1 MKTFFIKNYVL
12 FENFQKLCQGKK
24 IKFIFRIFEAMNNHF
39 FDLIE
44 HTNRSVFLTGK
55 AGTGKTTFLN
65 DFVKRTKKK
74 YIVVAPTGIAAIN
87 AGGVTIH
94 SMFGL
99 PLRTFL
105 PTTDR
110 IDGSL
115 ANNIADLMPHFKYRK
130 DKLKLLR
137 EIEVLIIDEVSML
150 RADVLDMMDFSLRFI
165 RRNNQRFGGVQML
178 FIGDLYQLPPVV
190 RDEHILKICY
200 DSPFFFDSLAVK
212 DIPLLTIELTKVY
225 RQSDEDF
232 LEILNAIRDGDTANI
247 DFDLL
252 NKRYDPDFDMGNES
266 YVYLCSHN
274 KMADEINQEKLAE
287 IKVTPN
293 TYEAKLFGDFKENQY
308 PNEQFLELKIGA
320 QVMFIRNDISGE
332 KKYFNGKLGE
342 ISALDE
348 NEIKVVLDG
357 SEREITVKREV
368 WEQKKY
374 FLDTE
379 KNIQEEVLGSFEQ
392 FPIKLA
398 WAVTIHKSQGLTFDK
413 VIIDAGK
420 SFTAGQVYVAL
431 SRCRTLEGIVL
442 KSRITP
448 DVIFKDNRI
457 LQFQGNTLANDNV
470 EAILNKEKYDYSI
483 RKVLRTVNCLWFLKE
498 VEDWNQLSITTKS
511 IDHVKTKQLYVQLK
525 HEIVNL
531 GKIFEKLERVI
542 SQKVNNFIEQKE
554 EWSEIENK
562 TKGAVNFF
570 FVEIRDKVFNP
581 LKEFYAEIKGAKGLK
596 QYNEEFRNWLEDI
609 EEYLNSLKEAYLL
622 ETKLLDEK
630 NDKEISMKIA
640 KVPSQVLTF
649 QLFEQ
654 GKTIGEIALER
665 GLVKETVIGHLAKFA
680 EQGLLDIARVIT
692 SDKIKAFETEFY
704 KNPHE
709 TLSDWKNALPSSF
722 EFNEIRILINH
733 YNFLKDKN
741 KA

>member
-1 MKTFFIKNYVL
+1 
-12 FENFQKLCQGKK
+12 
-24 IKFIFRIFEAMNNHF
+24 MNNHF

-44 HTNRSVFLTGK
+44 YTSRSVFLTGK

-65 DFVKRTKKK
+65 EFVNKTKKK
-74 YIVVAPTGIAAIN
+74 HIVVAPTGIAAIN

-110 IDGSL
+110 IDSSL
-115 ANNIADLMPHFKYRK
+115 ANNILDLQQHFKYRK

-137 EIEVLIIDEVSML
+137 EVEVLIIDEVSML
-150 RADVLDMMDFSLRFI
+150 RSDVLDMMDFSLRFI

-190 RDEHILKICY
+190 RDEHVLKMFY
-200 DSPFFFDSLAVK
+200 NSPFFFDSLAIK

-225 RQSDEDF
+225 RQTDQEF
-232 LEILNAIRDGDTANI
+232 LEILNAIRDGDVANI
-247 DFDLL
+247 DFNHL
-252 NKRYDPDFDMGNES
+252 NERYDPGFEAGEEP

-274 KMADEINQEKLAE
+274 KMADDINQEKLKD
-287 IKVTPN
+287 IKVSPKS
-293 TYEAKLFGDFKENQY
+293 YEAKLFGEFKENQY
-308 PNEQFLELKIGA
+308 PNEQFLELKVGA

-342 ISALDE
+342 ISSLDE
-348 NEIKVVLDG
+348 NEIKVILDG

-374 FLDTE
+374 SLDTD
-379 KNIQEEVLGSFEQ
+379 KNIKEEVLGSFEQ

-442 KSRITP
+442 KSKITP
-448 DVIFKDNRI
+448 EVIFKDNRI
-457 LQFQGNTLANDNV
+457 LKFQGETQANDNV
-470 EAILNKEKYDYSI
+470 ESILNQEKYDYSI
-483 RKVLRTVNCLWFLKE
+483 RKLLRTLDCQWFLKE
-498 VEDWNQLSITTKS
+498 VEQWNNLSIVTKS
-511 IDHVKTKQLYVQLK
+511 IDRSKSNQLYLQLK
-525 HEIVNL
+525 RDVLNL
-531 GKIFEKLERVI
+531 GKIFEKLERI
-542 SQKVNNFIEQKE
+542 IFQKVNLFIEKKE
-554 EWSEIENK
+554 DWSEIESK
-562 TKGAVNFF
+562 SKGAVNFF
-570 FVEIRDKVFNP
+570 FTEIRDKIFNP
-581 LKEFYAEIKGAKGLK
+581 LKDFYAEIKGAKGLK
-596 QYNEEFRNWLEDI
+596 QYNEELKNWLEDI
-609 EEYLNSLKEAYLL
+609 EEYLNSLKEIHLL
-622 ETKLLDEK
+622 EAKLLDEK
-630 NDKEISMKIA
+630 NDKEVSMKIA

-649 QLFEQ
+649 QLFEE
-654 GKTIGEIALER
+654 GKTISEIAMER

-692 SDKIKAFETEFY
+692 SDKIKTFKEMFHRDP
-704 KNPHE
+704 KE
-709 TLSDWKNALPSSF
+709 TLNEWKTALPNDF

-733 YNFLKDKN
+733 FTYQKEKDRS
-741 KA
+741 

>member
-1 MKTFFIKNYVL
+1 
-12 FENFQKLCQGKK
+12 
-24 IKFIFRIFEAMNNHF
+24 MNNHF

-44 HTNRSVFLTGK
+44 YTSRSVFLTGK

-65 DFVKRTKKK
+65 EFVKKTKKK
-74 YIVVAPTGIAAIN
+74 HIVVAPTGIAAIN

-110 IDGSL
+110 IDSSL
-115 ANNIADLMPHFKYRK
+115 ANNIIDLQQHFKYRK

-137 EIEVLIIDEVSML
+137 EVEVLIIDEVSML

-190 RDEHILKICY
+190 RDEHVLKMFY
-200 DSPFFFDSLAVK
+200 NSPFFFDSLAIK

-225 RQSDEDF
+225 RQTDQEF
-232 LEILNAIRDGDTANI
+232 LEILNAIRDGDVANI
-247 DFDLL
+247 DFNHL
-252 NKRYDPDFDMGNES
+252 NERYDPDFEAGEEP

-274 KMADEINQEKLAE
+274 KMADDINQEKLKD
-287 IKVTPN
+287 IKVSPKS
-293 TYEAKLFGDFKENQY
+293 YEAKLFGEFKENQY
-308 PNEQFLELKIGA
+308 PNEQFLELKVGA

-342 ISALDE
+342 ISSLDE
-348 NEIKVVLDG
+348 NEIKVILDG

-374 FLDTE
+374 SLDTD
-379 KNIQEEVLGSFEQ
+379 KNIKEEVLGSFEQ

-442 KSRITP
+442 KSKITP
-448 DVIFKDNRI
+448 EVIFKDNRI
-457 LQFQGNTLANDNV
+457 LKFQGETQANDNV
-470 EAILNKEKYDYSI
+470 ESILNQEKYDYSI
-483 RKVLRTVNCLWFLKE
+483 RKLLRTLDCQWFLKE
-498 VEDWNQLSITTKS
+498 VEQWNNLSIVTKS
-511 IDHVKTKQLYVQLK
+511 IDRSKSNQLYLQLK
-525 HEIVNL
+525 RDVLNL
-531 GKIFEKLERVI
+531 GKIFEKLERI
-542 SQKVNNFIEQKE
+542 IFQKVNLFIEKKE
-554 EWSEIENK
+554 DWSEIESK
-562 TKGAVNFF
+562 SKGAVNFF
-570 FVEIRDKVFNP
+570 FTEIRDKVFNP
-581 LKEFYAEIKGAKGLK
+581 LKDFYAEIKGAKGLK
-596 QYNEEFRNWLEDI
+596 QYNEELKNWLEDI
-609 EEYLNSLKEAYLL
+609 EEYLNSLKEIYLL

-630 NDKEISMKIA
+630 NDKEVSMKIA

-649 QLFEQ
+649 QLFEE
-654 GKTIGEIALER
+654 GKTISEIAMER

-692 SDKIKAFETEFY
+692 SDKIKTFKEMFHRDP
-704 KNPHE
+704 KE
-709 TLSDWKNALPSSF
+709 TLNEWKTALPNDF

-733 YNFLKDKN
+733 FTYQKEKN
-741 KA
+741 NS

>member
-1 MKTFFIKNYVL
+1 
-12 FENFQKLCQGKK
+12 
-24 IKFIFRIFEAMNNHF
+24 MNNHF

-44 HTNRSVFLTGK
+44 YTSRSVFLTGK

-65 DFVKRTKKK
+65 EFVKKTKKK
-74 YIVVAPTGIAAIN
+74 HIVVAPTGIAAIN

-110 IDGSL
+110 IDSNL
-115 ANNIADLMPHFKYRK
+115 ANNILDLQQHFKYRK

-137 EIEVLIIDEVSML
+137 EVEVLIIDEVSML

-190 RDEHILKICY
+190 RDEHVLKMFY
-200 DSPFFFDSLAVK
+200 NSPFFFDSLAIK

-225 RQSDEDF
+225 RQTDQGF
-232 LEILNAIRDGDTANI
+232 LEILNAIRDGDVANI
-247 DFDLL
+247 DFNHL
-252 NKRYDPDFDMGNES
+252 NERYDPGFEAGEEP

-274 KMADEINQEKLAE
+274 KMADDINQEKLKD
-287 IKVTPN
+287 IKVSPKS
-293 TYEAKLFGDFKENQY
+293 YEAKLFGEFKENQF

-320 QVMFIRNDISGE
+320 QVMFIRNDITGE

-342 ISALDE
+342 ISSLDE
-348 NEIKVVLDG
+348 NEVKVILEG

-374 FLDTE
+374 SLDTD
-379 KNIQEEVLGSFEQ
+379 KNIKEEVLGSFEQ

-442 KSRITP
+442 KSKITP
-448 DVIFKDNRI
+448 EVIFKDNRI
-457 LQFQGNTLANDNV
+457 LKFQGETQANDNV
-470 EAILNKEKYDYSI
+470 KSILNQEKYDYSI
-483 RKVLRTVNCLWFLKE
+483 RKVLRTVDCQWFLKE
-498 VEDWNQLSITTKS
+498 VEQWNNLSIVTKS
-511 IDHVKTKQLYVQLK
+511 IDRTKSNQLYLQLK
-525 HEIVNL
+525 RDVLNL
-531 GKIFEKLERVI
+531 GKIFEKLERI
-542 SQKVNNFIEQKE
+542 IFQKVNLFIEKKE
-554 EWSEIENK
+554 DWSEIESK
-562 TKGAVNFF
+562 SKGAVNFF
-570 FVEIRDKVFNP
+570 FTEIRDKVFNP

-596 QYNEEFRNWLEDI
+596 QYNEELKNWLEDI
-609 EEYLNSLKEAYLL
+609 EEYLNSLKEIHLL

-654 GKTIGEIALER
+654 GKTISEIAMER

-692 SDKIKAFETEFY
+692 SDKIKAFKEMFHRDPKENLT
-704 KNPHE
+704 
-709 TLSDWKNALPSSF
+709 DWKAALPNDF

-733 YNFLKDKN
+733 FTYQKEKN
-741 KA
+741 N

>member
-1 MKTFFIKNYVL
+1 MR
-12 FENFQKLCQGKK
+12 NFG
-24 IKFIFRIFEAMNNHF
+24 AMNNHF

-65 DFVKRTKKK
+65 DFVKKTRKK

-137 EIEVLIIDEVSML
+137 EVEVLIIDEVSML

-165 RRNNQRFGGVQML
+165 RRNSQRFGGVQML

-200 DSPFFFDSLAVK
+200 QSPFFFDSHAVK

-225 RQSDEDF
+225 RQSDEKF
-232 LEILNAIRDGDTANI
+232 LDILNAIRDGDVANI
-247 DFDLL
+247 NFDVL
-252 NKRYDPDFDMGNES
+252 NERYDPDFKAGTDS

-274 KMADEINQEKLAE
+274 KMADEINQQKLEE
-287 IKVTPN
+287 IDLTVK
-293 TYEAKLFGDFKENQY
+293 TYEAKLFGDFKENQF
-308 PNEQFLELKIGA
+308 PNEQFLELKVGA

-342 ISALDE
+342 IMSLDD

-357 SEREITVKREV
+357 SEREIVVKREV

-379 KNIQEEVLGSFEQ
+379 KNIKEEVLGSFEQ

-398 WAVTIHKSQGLTFDK
+398 WAVTIHKSQGLTFDN

-442 KSRITP
+442 KSKITP
-448 DVIFKDNRI
+448 EVIFKDNRI
-457 LQFQGNTLANDNV
+457 LQFQGNTFANDNV
-470 EAILNKEKYDYSI
+470 EAILNREKYDYSI
-483 RKVLRTVNCLWFLKE
+483 KKVLRTVNCLWFLNE
-498 VEDWNQLSITTKS
+498 VEEWNKLSITTKS
-511 IDHVKTKQLYVQLK
+511 IDHVKTNQLYLQLK

-542 SQKVNNFIEQKE
+542 SQKVNNFIENKE
-554 EWSEIENK
+554 EWSEIEGK

-570 FVEIRDKVFNP
+570 FTEIRYKVFNP
-581 LKEFYAEIKGAKGLK
+581 LKEFYAEIKGTKGLK
-596 QYNEEFRNWLEDI
+596 QYNEEFRDWLEDT
-609 EEYLNSLKEAYLL
+609 EEYLNSLKEVHLL

-630 NDKEISMKIA
+630 NDKEINLKIA

-654 GKTIGEIALER
+654 GKTIGEIAMER

-680 EQGLLDIARVIT
+680 EQGLLDISRVIT
-692 SDKIKAFETEFY
+692 SDKIKAFENEFY

-709 TLSDWKNALPSSF
+709 TLTEWKNALPNDF

-733 YNFLKDKN
+733 YTFKKEKN
-741 KA
+741 DSM

>member
-1 MKTFFIKNYVL
+1 
-12 FENFQKLCQGKK
+12 
-24 IKFIFRIFEAMNNHF
+24 MNNHF

-44 HTNRSVFLTGK
+44 YTSRSVFLTGK

-65 DFVKRTKKK
+65 EFVKKTKKK
-74 YIVVAPTGIAAIN
+74 HIVVAPTGIAAIN

-110 IDGSL
+110 IDSSL
-115 ANNIADLMPHFKYRK
+115 ANNIIDLQQHFKYRK

-137 EIEVLIIDEVSML
+137 EVEVLIIDEVSML

-190 RDEHILKICY
+190 RDEHVLKMFY
-200 DSPFFFDSLAVK
+200 NSPFFFDSLAIK

-225 RQSDEDF
+225 RQTDQDF
-232 LEILNAIRDGDTANI
+232 LEILNAIRDGDVANI
-247 DFDLL
+247 DFNHL
-252 NKRYDPDFDMGNES
+252 NERYDPGFEAGEEP

-274 KMADEINQEKLAE
+274 KMADDINQEKLKD
-287 IKVTPN
+287 IKVSPKS
-293 TYEAKLFGDFKENQY
+293 YEAKLFGEFKENQF
-308 PNEQFLELKIGA
+308 PNEQFLELKVGA
-320 QVMFIRNDISGE
+320 QVMFIRNDITGE

-342 ISALDE
+342 ISSLDE
-348 NEIKVVLDG
+348 NEVKVILEG

-374 FLDTE
+374 SLDTD
-379 KNIQEEVLGSFEQ
+379 KNIKEEVLGSFEQ

-431 SRCRTLEGIVL
+431 SRCRTLEGIIL
-442 KSRITP
+442 KSKITP
-448 DVIFKDNRI
+448 EVIFKDNRI
-457 LQFQGNTLANDNV
+457 LKFQGETQANDNV
-470 EAILNKEKYDYSI
+470 ESILNQEKYDYSI
-483 RKVLRTVNCLWFLKE
+483 RKVLRTVDCQWFLKE
-498 VEDWNQLSITTKS
+498 VEQWNNLSIVTKS
-511 IDHVKTKQLYVQLK
+511 IDRTKSSQLYLQLK
-525 HEIVNL
+525 RDVLNL
-531 GKIFEKLERVI
+531 GKIFEKLERI
-542 SQKVNNFIEQKE
+542 IFQKVNLFIEKKE
-554 EWSEIENK
+554 DWSEIESK
-562 TKGAVNFF
+562 SKGAVNFF
-570 FVEIRDKVFNP
+570 FTEIRDKVFNP

-596 QYNEEFRNWLEDI
+596 QYNEELKNWLEDI
-609 EEYLNSLKEAYLL
+609 EEYLNSLKEIHLL

-630 NDKEISMKIA
+630 NDKEITMKIA

-654 GKTIGEIALER
+654 GKTISEIAMER

-692 SDKIKAFETEFY
+692 SDKIKAFKEMFHRDPKENLT
-704 KNPHE
+704 
-709 TLSDWKNALPSSF
+709 DWKAALPNDF

-733 YNFLKDKN
+733 FTYQKEKN
-741 KA
+741 NI

>member
-1 MKTFFIKNYVL
+1 
-12 FENFQKLCQGKK
+12 
-24 IKFIFRIFEAMNNHF
+24 MNNHF

-65 DFVKRTKKK
+65 DFVKKTRKK

-137 EIEVLIIDEVSML
+137 EVEVLIIDEVSML

-200 DSPFFFDSLAVK
+200 QSPFFFDSHAVK

-225 RQSDEDF
+225 RQSDEKF
-232 LEILNAIRDGDTANI
+232 LDILNAIRDGDVANI
-247 DFDLL
+247 NFNVL
-252 NKRYDPDFDMGNES
+252 NERYDPDFKAGTDS

-274 KMADEINQEKLAE
+274 KMADEINQQKLEE
-287 IKVTPN
+287 IDLTVK
-293 TYEAKLFGDFKENQY
+293 TYEAKLFGDFKENQF
-308 PNEQFLELKIGA
+308 PNEQFLELKVGA

-342 ISALDE
+342 IMSLDD

-357 SEREITVKREV
+357 SEREIVVKREV

-379 KNIQEEVLGSFEQ
+379 KNIKEEVLGSFEQ

-398 WAVTIHKSQGLTFDK
+398 WAVTIHKSQGLTFDN

-442 KSRITP
+442 KSKITP
-448 DVIFKDNRI
+448 EVIFKDNRI
-457 LQFQGNTLANDNV
+457 LQFQGNTFANDNV
-470 EAILNKEKYDYSI
+470 EAILNREKYDYSI
-483 RKVLRTVNCLWFLKE
+483 KKVLRAVNCLWFLNE
-498 VEDWNQLSITTKS
+498 VEEWNKLSITTKS
-511 IDHVKTKQLYVQLK
+511 IDHVKTNQLYLQLK

-542 SQKVNNFIEQKE
+542 SQKVNNFIENKE
-554 EWSEIENK
+554 EWSEIEGK

-570 FVEIRDKVFNP
+570 FTEIRDKVFNP
-581 LKEFYAEIKGAKGLK
+581 LKEFYAEIKGTKGLK
-596 QYNEEFRNWLEDI
+596 QYNEEFRDWLEDT
-609 EEYLNSLKEAYLL
+609 EEYLNSLKEVHLL

-630 NDKEISMKIA
+630 NDKEINLKIA

-654 GKTIGEIALER
+654 GKTIGEIAMER

-680 EQGLLDIARVIT
+680 EQGLLDISRVIT
-692 SDKIKAFETEFY
+692 SDKIKAFENEFY

-709 TLSDWKNALPSSF
+709 TLTEWKNALPNDF

-733 YNFLKDKN
+733 YTFKKEKN
-741 KA
+741 DSM

>member
-1 MKTFFIKNYVL
+1 
-12 FENFQKLCQGKK
+12 
-24 IKFIFRIFEAMNNHF
+24 MNNHF

-65 DFVKRTKKK
+65 DFVKKTRKK

-137 EIEVLIIDEVSML
+137 EVEVLIIDEVSML

-200 DSPFFFDSLAVK
+200 QSPFFFDSHAVK

-225 RQSDEDF
+225 RQSDEKF
-232 LEILNAIRDGDTANI
+232 LDILNAIRDGDVANI
-247 DFDLL
+247 NFDVL
-252 NKRYDPDFDMGNES
+252 NESYDPDFKAGTES

-274 KMADEINQEKLAE
+274 RMADEINQEKLAE
-287 IKVTPN
+287 IDLTVK
-293 TYEAKLFGDFKENQY
+293 TYEAKLFGDFKENQF
-308 PNEQFLELKIGA
+308 PNEQFLELKVGA
-320 QVMFIRNDISGE
+320 QVMFIRNDITGE

-342 ISALDE
+342 ITSLDD

-357 SEREITVKREV
+357 SEREIVVKREV

-379 KNIQEEVLGSFEQ
+379 KNIKEEVLGSFEQ

-398 WAVTIHKSQGLTFDK
+398 WAVTIHKSQGLTFDN

-442 KSRITP
+442 KSKITP
-448 DVIFKDNRI
+448 EVIFKDNRI
-457 LQFQGNTLANDNV
+457 LQFQGNTFANDNV
-470 EAILNKEKYDYSI
+470 EAILNREKYDYSI
-483 RKVLRTVNCLWFLKE
+483 KKVLRTVNCLWFLNE
-498 VEDWNQLSITTKS
+498 VEEWNKLSITTKS
-511 IDHVKTKQLYVQLK
+511 IDHVKTNQLYLQLK

-542 SQKVNNFIEQKE
+542 SQKVNNFIENKE
-554 EWSEIENK
+554 EWSEIESK

-570 FVEIRDKVFNP
+570 FTEIRDKVFNP
-581 LKEFYAEIKGAKGLK
+581 LKEFYAEIKGTKGLK
-596 QYNEEFRNWLEDI
+596 QYNEVFRDWLEDT
-609 EEYLNSLKEAYLL
+609 EEYLNSLKEVHLL

-630 NDKEISMKIA
+630 NDKEINLKIA

-654 GKTIGEIALER
+654 GKTIGEIAMER

-680 EQGLLDIARVIT
+680 EQGLLDISRVIT
-692 SDKIKAFETEFY
+692 SDKIKAFENEFY

-709 TLSDWKNALPSSF
+709 TLTEWKNALPNDF

-733 YNFLKDKN
+733 YNFKKEKN
-741 KA
+741 K

>member
-1 MKTFFIKNYVL
+1 
-12 FENFQKLCQGKK
+12 
-24 IKFIFRIFEAMNNHF
+24 MNNHF

-65 DFVKRTKKK
+65 EFVKKTRKKH
-74 YIVVAPTGIAAIN
+74 IVVAPTGIAAIN

-115 ANNIADLMPHFKYRK
+115 GNNIADLQQHFKYRK

-137 EIEVLIIDEVSML
+137 EVEVLIIDEVSML

-190 RDEHILKICY
+190 RDEHILKMY
-200 DSPFFFDSLAVK
+200 YNSPFFFDSLAIK

-225 RQSDEDF
+225 RQTDEEF
-232 LEILNAIRDGDTANI
+232 LEILNAVRDGDVANI
-247 DFDLL
+247 NFEHL
-252 NKRYDPDFDMGNES
+252 NERYDPDFNAGQES
-266 YVYLCSHN
+266 YIYLCSHN
-274 KMADEINQEKLAE
+274 KLADDINQQKLAE
-287 IKVTPN
+287 IKVDPSTF
-293 TYEAKLFGDFKENQY
+293 EAKLFGEFKENQY

-348 NEIKVVLDG
+348 KEIKVILDG

-374 FLDTE
+374 SLDSE
-379 KNIQEEVLGSFEQ
+379 KNIKEEVLGSFEQ

-442 KSRITP
+442 KSKITP

-457 LQFQGNTLANDNV
+457 LQFQGETFANDSV
-470 EAILNKEKYDYSI
+470 EEILNKEKYDYSI
-483 RKVLRTVNCLWFLKE
+483 RKVLRSVDSQWLLKE
-498 VEDWNQLSITTKS
+498 VELWNNLSITTKS
-511 IDHVKTKQLYVQLK
+511 IDHAKSKQLYLQLK
-525 HEIVNL
+525 RDTVNL
-531 GKIFEKLERVI
+531 GKIFEKLERI
-542 SQKVNNFIEQKE
+542 IFQKVNNFINKTE
-554 EWSEIENK
+554 EWSEIESK

-570 FVEIRDKVFNP
+570 FNEVKDKIFSP
-581 LKEFYAEIKGAKGLK
+581 LKEFYSEIKGVKGLK
-596 QYNEEFRNWLEDI
+596 NYNEELRSWLEDI
-609 EEYLNSLKEAYLL
+609 EDYLNGLKTAHLL

-630 NDKEISMKIA
+630 NNKEVSMKIA

-654 GKTIGEIALER
+654 GKTISEIALER
-665 GLVKETVIGHLAKFA
+665 GLVKETVLGHLAKFA
-680 EQGLLDIARVIT
+680 EQGLLDLSRVIT
-692 SDKIKAFETEFY
+692 SDKIKTFEKAFKTDP
-704 KNPHE
+704 KE
-709 TLSDWKNALPSSF
+709 TLNEWKTALPNDF
-722 EFNEIRILINH
+722 DFNEIRILINH
-733 YNFLKDKN
+733 FNFLKEKN
-741 KA
+741 E

>member
-1 MKTFFIKNYVL
+1 
-12 FENFQKLCQGKK
+12 
-24 IKFIFRIFEAMNNHF
+24 MNNHF

-65 DFVKRTKKK
+65 EFVKKTRKKH
-74 YIVVAPTGIAAIN
+74 IVVAPTGIAAIN

-115 ANNIADLMPHFKYRK
+115 GNNIADLMSHFKYRK

-137 EIEVLIIDEVSML
+137 EVEVLIIDEVSML

-190 RDEHILKICY
+190 RDEHILKMFY
-200 DSPFFFDSLAVK
+200 QSPFFFDSLAIK

-225 RQSDEDF
+225 RQTDEDF
-232 LEILNAIRDGDTANI
+232 LEILNAVRDGDVANI
-247 DFDLL
+247 DFDHL
-252 NKRYDPDFDMGNES
+252 NERFNPDFNYGEES
-266 YVYLCSHN
+266 YIYLCSHN
-274 KMADEINQEKLAE
+274 KLADDINQQKLAE
-287 IKVTPN
+287 IKVDPSTF
-293 TYEAKLFGDFKENQY
+293 EAKLFGEFKENQF

-348 NEIKVVLDG
+348 KEIKVILDG
-357 SEREITVKREV
+357 SERKITVKREV

-374 FLDTE
+374 SLDGE
-379 KNIQEEVLGSFEQ
+379 KNIKEEVLGSFEQ

-442 KSRITP
+442 KSKITP
-448 DVIFKDNRI
+448 EVIFKDNRI
-457 LQFQGNTLANDNV
+457 LQFQGDTFANDHV
-470 EAILNKEKYDYSI
+470 EDIINKEKYDYSI
-483 RKVLRTVNCLWFLKE
+483 RKVLRSVDSQWLLKE
-498 VEDWNQLSITTKS
+498 VELWNNLSMTTKS
-511 IDHVKTKQLYVQLK
+511 IDQAKSKQLYLQLK
-525 HEIVNL
+525 RDVVNL
-531 GKIFEKLERVI
+531 GKIFEKLERI
-542 SQKVNNFIEQKE
+542 IFQKVNNFISKTE

-570 FVEIRDKVFNP
+570 FNEVKDKIFSP
-581 LKEFYAEIKGAKGLK
+581 LKEFYSEIKGVKGLK
-596 QYNEEFRNWLEDI
+596 NYNEELRSWLEDI
-609 EEYLNSLKEAYLL
+609 EEYLNGLKTAHLL

-630 NDKEISMKIA
+630 NDKEVSMKIA

-654 GKTIGEIALER
+654 GKTISEIALER
-665 GLVKETVIGHLAKFA
+665 GLVKETVLGHLARFA
-680 EQGLLDIARVIT
+680 EQGLLDISRVIT
-692 SDKIKAFETEFY
+692 SDKIKAFEKAFKTDP
-704 KNPHE
+704 KD
-709 TLSDWKNALPSSF
+709 TLNEWKTALPNDF
-722 EFNEIRILINH
+722 DFNEIRILINH
-733 YNFLKDKN
+733 FNFLKEKN
-741 KA
+741 N

>member
-1 MKTFFIKNYVL
+1 
-12 FENFQKLCQGKK
+12 
-24 IKFIFRIFEAMNNHF
+24 MNNHF

-44 HTNRSVFLTGK
+44 YTSRSVFLTGK

-65 DFVKRTKKK
+65 EFVKKTKKK
-74 YIVVAPTGIAAIN
+74 HIVVAPTGIAAIN

-105 PTTDR
+105 PTTER
-110 IDGSL
+110 IDSSL
-115 ANNIADLMPHFKYRK
+115 ANNILDLQQHFKYRK

-137 EIEVLIIDEVSML
+137 EVEVLIIDEVSML

-190 RDEHILKICY
+190 RDEHVLKMFY
-200 DSPFFFDSLAVK
+200 NSPFFFDSLAIK

-225 RQSDEDF
+225 RQTDQGF
-232 LEILNAIRDGDTANI
+232 LEILNAIRDGDVANI
-247 DFDLL
+247 DFNHL
-252 NKRYDPDFDMGNES
+252 NERYDPGFEAGEDP

-274 KMADEINQEKLAE
+274 KMADDINQEKLKD
-287 IKVTPN
+287 IKVSPKS
-293 TYEAKLFGDFKENQY
+293 YEAKLFGEFKENQF
-308 PNEQFLELKIGA
+308 PNEQFLELKVGA
-320 QVMFIRNDISGE
+320 QVMFIRNDITGE

-342 ISALDE
+342 ISSLDE
-348 NEIKVVLDG
+348 NEVKVILEG

-374 FLDTE
+374 SLDTD
-379 KNIQEEVLGSFEQ
+379 KNIKEEVLGSFEQ

-442 KSRITP
+442 KSKITP
-448 DVIFKDNRI
+448 EVIFKDNRI
-457 LQFQGNTLANDNV
+457 LKFQGETQANDNV
-470 EAILNKEKYDYSI
+470 ESILNQEKYDYSI
-483 RKVLRTVNCLWFLKE
+483 RKVLRTVDCQWFLKE
-498 VEDWNQLSITTKS
+498 VEQWNNLSIVTKS
-511 IDHVKTKQLYVQLK
+511 IDRTKSNQLYLQLK
-525 HEIVNL
+525 RDVLNL
-531 GKIFEKLERVI
+531 GKIFEKLERI
-542 SQKVNNFIEQKE
+542 IFQKVNLFIEKKE
-554 EWSEIENK
+554 DWSEIESK
-562 TKGAVNFF
+562 SKGAVNFF
-570 FVEIRDKVFNP
+570 FTEIRDKVFNP

-596 QYNEEFRNWLEDI
+596 QYNEELKNWLEDI
-609 EEYLNSLKEAYLL
+609 EEYLNSLKEIHLL

-630 NDKEISMKIA
+630 NDKEVSMKIA

-654 GKTIGEIALER
+654 GKTISEIAMER

-692 SDKIKAFETEFY
+692 SDKIKAFKEMFHRDPKENLT
-704 KNPHE
+704 
-709 TLSDWKNALPSSF
+709 DWKAALPNDF

-733 YNFLKDKN
+733 FTYQKEKN
-741 KA
+741 NN

>member
-1 MKTFFIKNYVL
+1 
-12 FENFQKLCQGKK
+12 
-24 IKFIFRIFEAMNNHF
+24 MNNHF

-44 HTNRSVFLTGK
+44 YTSRSVFLTGK

-65 DFVKRTKKK
+65 EFVKKTKKK
-74 YIVVAPTGIAAIN
+74 HIVVAPTGIAAIN

-110 IDGSL
+110 IDSSL
-115 ANNIADLMPHFKYRK
+115 ANNIIDLQQHFKYRK

-137 EIEVLIIDEVSML
+137 EVEVLIIDEVSML

-190 RDEHILKICY
+190 RDEHVLKMFY
-200 DSPFFFDSLAVK
+200 NSPFFFDSLAIK

-225 RQSDEDF
+225 RQTDQEF
-232 LEILNAIRDGDTANI
+232 LEILNAIRDGDVANI
-247 DFDLL
+247 DFNHL
-252 NKRYDPDFDMGNES
+252 NERYDPGFEAGEEP

-274 KMADEINQEKLAE
+274 KMADDINQEKLKD
-287 IKVTPN
+287 IKVSPKS
-293 TYEAKLFGDFKENQY
+293 YEAKLFGEFKENQY
-308 PNEQFLELKIGA
+308 PNEQFLELKVGA

-342 ISALDE
+342 ISSLDE
-348 NEIKVVLDG
+348 NEIKVILDG

-374 FLDTE
+374 SLDTD
-379 KNIQEEVLGSFEQ
+379 KNIKEEVLGSFEQ

-442 KSRITP
+442 KSKITP
-448 DVIFKDNRI
+448 EVIFKDNRI
-457 LQFQGNTLANDNV
+457 LKFQGETQANDNV
-470 EAILNKEKYDYSI
+470 ESILNQEKYDYSI
-483 RKVLRTVNCLWFLKE
+483 RKLLRTLDCQWFLKE
-498 VEDWNQLSITTKS
+498 VEQWNNLSIVTKS
-511 IDHVKTKQLYVQLK
+511 IDRSKSNQLYLQLK
-525 HEIVNL
+525 RDVLNL
-531 GKIFEKLERVI
+531 GKIFEKLERI
-542 SQKVNNFIEQKE
+542 IFQKVNLFIEKKE
-554 EWSEIENK
+554 DWSEIESK
-562 TKGAVNFF
+562 SKGAVNFF
-570 FVEIRDKVFNP
+570 FTEIRDKVFNP
-581 LKEFYAEIKGAKGLK
+581 LKDFYAEIKGAKGLK
-596 QYNEEFRNWLEDI
+596 QYNEELKNWLEDI
-609 EEYLNSLKEAYLL
+609 EEYLNSLKEIHLL

-630 NDKEISMKIA
+630 NDKEVSMKIA

-649 QLFEQ
+649 QLFEE
-654 GKTIGEIALER
+654 GKTISEIAMER

-692 SDKIKAFETEFY
+692 SDKIKTFKEMFHRDP
-704 KNPHE
+704 KE
-709 TLSDWKNALPSSF
+709 TLNEWKTALPNDF

-733 YNFLKDKN
+733 FTYQKEKDRS
-741 KA
+741 

>member
-1 MKTFFIKNYVL
+1 
-12 FENFQKLCQGKK
+12 
-24 IKFIFRIFEAMNNHF
+24 MNNHF

-65 DFVKRTKKK
+65 DFVKKTRKK

-137 EIEVLIIDEVSML
+137 EVEVLIIDEVSML

-200 DSPFFFDSLAVK
+200 QSPFFFDSHAVK

-225 RQSDEDF
+225 RQSDEKF
-232 LEILNAIRDGDTANI
+232 LDILNAIRDGDVANI
-247 DFDLL
+247 NFDVL
-252 NKRYDPDFDMGNES
+252 NERYDPDFKAGTES

-274 KMADEINQEKLAE
+274 RMADEINQEKLAE
-287 IKVTPN
+287 IDLTVK
-293 TYEAKLFGDFKENQY
+293 TYEAKLFGDFKENQF
-308 PNEQFLELKIGA
+308 PNEQFLELKVGA
-320 QVMFIRNDISGE
+320 QVMFIRNDITGE

-342 ISALDE
+342 ITSLDD

-357 SEREITVKREV
+357 SEREIVVKREV

-379 KNIQEEVLGSFEQ
+379 KNIKEEVLGSFEQ

-398 WAVTIHKSQGLTFDK
+398 WAVTIHKSQGLTFDN

-442 KSRITP
+442 KSKITP
-448 DVIFKDNRI
+448 EVIFKDNRI
-457 LQFQGNTLANDNV
+457 LQFQGNTFANDNV
-470 EAILNKEKYDYSI
+470 EAILNREKYDYSI
-483 RKVLRTVNCLWFLKE
+483 KKVLRTVNCLWFLNE
-498 VEDWNQLSITTKS
+498 VEEWNKLSITTKS
-511 IDHVKTKQLYVQLK
+511 IDHVKTNQLYLQLK

-542 SQKVNNFIEQKE
+542 SQKVNNFIENKE
-554 EWSEIENK
+554 EWSEIESK

-570 FVEIRDKVFNP
+570 FTEIKDKVFNP
-581 LKEFYAEIKGAKGLK
+581 LKEFYAEIKGTKGLK
-596 QYNEEFRNWLEDI
+596 QYNEVFRDWLEDT
-609 EEYLNSLKEAYLL
+609 EEYLNSLKEVHLL

-630 NDKEISMKIA
+630 NDKEINLKIA

-654 GKTIGEIALER
+654 GKTIGEIAMER

-680 EQGLLDIARVIT
+680 EQGLLDISRVIT
-692 SDKIKAFETEFY
+692 SDKIKAFENEFY

-709 TLSDWKNALPSSF
+709 TLTEWKNALPNDF

-733 YNFLKDKN
+733 YTFKKE
-741 KA
+741 KGK

>member
-1 MKTFFIKNYVL
+1 
-12 FENFQKLCQGKK
+12 
-24 IKFIFRIFEAMNNHF
+24 MNNHF

-44 HTNRSVFLTGK
+44 YTSRSVFLTGK

-65 DFVKRTKKK
+65 EFVKKTKKK
-74 YIVVAPTGIAAIN
+74 HIVVAPTGIAAIN

-110 IDGSL
+110 IDSSL
-115 ANNIADLMPHFKYRK
+115 ANNIIDLQQHFKYRK

-137 EIEVLIIDEVSML
+137 EVEVLIIDEVSML

-190 RDEHILKICY
+190 RDEHVLKMFY
-200 DSPFFFDSLAVK
+200 NSPFFFDSLAIK

-225 RQSDEDF
+225 RQTDQEF
-232 LEILNAIRDGDTANI
+232 LEILNAIRDGDVANI
-247 DFDLL
+247 DFNHL
-252 NKRYDPDFDMGNES
+252 NERYDPGFEAGEEP

-274 KMADEINQEKLAE
+274 KMADDINQEKLKD
-287 IKVTPN
+287 IKVSPKS
-293 TYEAKLFGDFKENQY
+293 YEAKLFGEFKENQF
-308 PNEQFLELKIGA
+308 PNEQFLELKVGA
-320 QVMFIRNDISGE
+320 QVMFIRNDITGE

-342 ISALDE
+342 ISSLDE
-348 NEIKVVLDG
+348 NEVKVILEG

-374 FLDTE
+374 SLDTD
-379 KNIQEEVLGSFEQ
+379 KNIKEEVLGSFEQ

-442 KSRITP
+442 KSKITP
-448 DVIFKDNRI
+448 EVIFKDNRI
-457 LQFQGNTLANDNV
+457 LKFQGETQANDNV
-470 EAILNKEKYDYSI
+470 ESILNQEKYDYSI
-483 RKVLRTVNCLWFLKE
+483 RKVLRTVDCQWFLKE
-498 VEDWNQLSITTKS
+498 VEQWNNLSIVTKS
-511 IDHVKTKQLYVQLK
+511 IDRTKSNQLYLQLK
-525 HEIVNL
+525 RDVLNL
-531 GKIFEKLERVI
+531 GKIFEKLERI
-542 SQKVNNFIEQKE
+542 IFQKVNLFIEKKE
-554 EWSEIENK
+554 DWSEIESK
-562 TKGAVNFF
+562 SKGAVNFF
-570 FVEIRDKVFNP
+570 FTEIRDKVFNP

-596 QYNEEFRNWLEDI
+596 QYNEELKNWLEDI
-609 EEYLNSLKEAYLL
+609 EEYLNSLKEIHLL

-630 NDKEISMKIA
+630 NDKEVSMKIA

-654 GKTIGEIALER
+654 GKTISEIAMER

-692 SDKIKAFETEFY
+692 SDKIKAFKEMFHRDPKENLT
-704 KNPHE
+704 
-709 TLSDWKNALPSSF
+709 DWKAALPNDF

-733 YNFLKDKN
+733 FTYQKEQGKLH
-741 KA
+741 

>member
-1 MKTFFIKNYVL
+1 
-12 FENFQKLCQGKK
+12 
-24 IKFIFRIFEAMNNHF
+24 MNNHF

-65 DFVKRTKKK
+65 EFVKKTRKKH
-74 YIVVAPTGIAAIN
+74 IVVAPTGIAAIN

-105 PTTDR
+105 PTTER

-115 ANNIADLMPHFKYRK
+115 GNNIADLQQHFKYRK

-137 EIEVLIIDEVSML
+137 EVEVLIIDEVSML

-190 RDEHILKICY
+190 RDEHILKMFY
-200 DSPFFFDSLAVK
+200 NSPFFFDSLAIK
-212 DIPLLTIELTKVY
+212 DISLLTIELTKVY
-225 RQSDEDF
+225 RQTDENF
-232 LEILNAIRDGDTANI
+232 LEILNAVRDGDVANI
-247 DFDLL
+247 DFEHL
-252 NKRYDPDFDMGNES
+252 NERFNPDFNAGEDS
-266 YVYLCSHN
+266 YIYLCSHN
-274 KMADEINQEKLAE
+274 KLADDINQQKLAE
-287 IKVTPN
+287 IKVSPATF
-293 TYEAKLFGDFKENQY
+293 EAKLFGEFKENQY

-332 KKYFNGKLGE
+332 KKYFNGKIGE

-348 NEIKVVLDG
+348 KEIKVVLEG

-374 FLDTE
+374 SLDGE
-379 KNIQEEVLGSFEQ
+379 KNIKEEVLGSFEQ

-442 KSRITP
+442 KSKITP
-448 DVIFKDNRI
+448 EVIFKDNRI
-457 LQFQGNTLANDNV
+457 LQFQGDTFANDNV
-470 EAILNKEKYDYSI
+470 EEILNREKYDYSI
-483 RKVLRTVNCLWFLKE
+483 RKVLRSVDSQWLLKE
-498 VEDWNQLSITTKS
+498 VELWNNLSITTKS
-511 IDHVKTKQLYVQLK
+511 IDHAKSKQLYLQLK
-525 HEIVNL
+525 RDVVNL
-531 GKIFEKLERVI
+531 GKIFEKLERI
-542 SQKVNNFIEQKE
+542 IFQKVNNFINQTE
-554 EWSEIENK
+554 EWSEIESK

-570 FVEIRDKVFNP
+570 FSEVKDKIFSP
-581 LKEFYAEIKGAKGLK
+581 LKEFYSEIKGVKGLK
-596 QYNEEFRNWLEDI
+596 NYNEELRSWLEDI
-609 EEYLNSLKEAYLL
+609 EEYLNGLKTSHLL

-654 GKTIGEIALER
+654 GKTISEIALER
-665 GLVKETVIGHLAKFA
+665 GLVKETVLGHLARFA
-680 EQGLLDIARVIT
+680 EQGLLDLSRVIT
-692 SDKIKAFETEFY
+692 SDKIKTFEKAFKTDP
-704 KNPHE
+704 KE
-709 TLSDWKNALPSSF
+709 TLNEWKTALPNDF
-722 EFNEIRILINH
+722 DFNEIRILINH
-733 YNFLKDKN
+733 FNFLKEKG
-741 KA
+741 KS

>member
-1 MKTFFIKNYVL
+1 
-12 FENFQKLCQGKK
+12 
-24 IKFIFRIFEAMNNHF
+24 MNNHF

-44 HTNRSVFLTGK
+44 YTNRSIFLTGK

-74 YIVVAPTGIAAIN
+74 HIVVAPTGIAAIN

-110 IDGSL
+110 IDTSL

-137 EIEVLIIDEVSML
+137 EVEVLIIDEVSML

-165 RRNNQRFGGVQML
+165 RRNSQRFGGVQML

-190 RDEHILKICY
+190 RDEHILKMFY
-200 DSPFFFDSLAVK
+200 NSPFFFDSHAIK
-212 DIPLLTIELTKVY
+212 EIPLLTIELTKVY
-225 RQSDEDF
+225 RQSDESF
-232 LEILNAIRDGDTANI
+232 LDILNAIRDGDVGNI
-247 DFDLL
+247 DFEHL
-252 NKRYDPDFDMGNES
+252 NERYDPAFETGTES

-274 KMADEINQEKLAE
+274 RMADEINQEKLKE
-287 IKVTPN
+287 IKVDPSTF
-293 TYEAKLFGDFKENQY
+293 EAKLFGEFKENQF

-332 KKYFNGKLGE
+332 KRYFNGKLGE

-374 FLDTE
+374 FLDTD
-379 KNIQEEVLGSFEQ
+379 KNIKEEVLGSFEQ

-442 KSRITP
+442 KSKITP
-448 DVIFKDNRI
+448 EVIFKDNRI
-457 LQFQGNTLANDNV
+457 LQFQGSTFANDNV
-470 EAILNKEKYDYSI
+470 EAILNQEKYDYSI
-483 RKVLRTVNCLWFLKE
+483 KKVLRTVDSRWILNE
-498 VEDWNQLSITTKS
+498 VEEWNKLSITTKS
-511 IDHVKTKQLYVQLK
+511 IDTVKTNQLYIQLK
-525 HEIVNL
+525 HEVTQL
-531 GKIFEKLERVI
+531 GKIFEKLEKVI
-542 SQKVNNFIEQKE
+542 SQKVNNFIDQKE
-554 EWSEIENK
+554 EWSEIEAK

-570 FVEIRDKVFNP
+570 FTEIRDKVFSP
-581 LKEFYAEIKGAKGLK
+581 LKDFYAEIKGAKGLK

-609 EEYLNSLKEAYLL
+609 EEYLNSLKEAHLL
-622 ETKLLDEK
+622 ETKLLEEK
-630 NDKEISMKIA
+630 NDKEVSMKIA

-654 GKTIGEIALER
+654 GKTIAEVAFER

-680 EQGLLDIARVIT
+680 EQGLLDISRVIT
-692 SDKIKAFETEFY
+692 SDKIKAFEDMFY
-704 KNPHE
+704 KTPHE
-709 TLSDWKNALPSSF
+709 TLTEWKSALPNEF

-733 YNFLKDKN
+733 YNFKKE
-741 KA
+741 KSK

>member
-1 MKTFFIKNYVL
+1 
-12 FENFQKLCQGKK
+12 
-24 IKFIFRIFEAMNNHF
+24 MNNHF

-65 DFVKRTKKK
+65 DFVKRTRKKH
-74 YIVVAPTGIAAIN
+74 IVVAPTGIAAIN

-110 IDGSL
+110 IDTSM

-137 EIEVLIIDEVSML
+137 EVEIIIIDEVSML

-200 DSPFFFDSLAVK
+200 NSPFFFDSHAIK
-212 DIPLLTIELTKVY
+212 EIPLITIELTKVY

-232 LEILNAIRDGDTANI
+232 LAILNAIRDGDVANI
-247 DFDLL
+247 DFEHL
-252 NKRYDPDFDMGNES
+252 NKRYDPHFDMGDEP

-274 KMADEINQEKLAE
+274 KMADDINQEKLDE
-287 IKVTPN
+287 LKVSSK
-293 TYEAKLFGDFKENQY
+293 TYEAKLFGEFRENQF
-308 PNEQFLELKIGA
+308 PNEQFLDLKIGA
-320 QVMFIRNDISGE
+320 QIMFIRNDISGE

-348 NEIKVVLDG
+348 NEIKVILDG

-374 FLDTE
+374 FLDTD
-379 KNIQEEVLGSFEQ
+379 KNIKEEVLGSFEQ

-398 WAVTIHKSQGLTFDK
+398 WAVTIHKSQGLTFDR

-442 KSRITP
+442 KSKITP
-448 DVIFKDNRI
+448 EVIFKDNRI
-457 LQFQGNTLANDNV
+457 LHFHSDTVANDKV
-470 EAILNKEKYDYSI
+470 EAILSNEKYDYSI
-483 RKVLRTVNCLWFLKE
+483 RKVLRTVDSQWLLKE
-498 VEDWNQLSITTKS
+498 VEDWNKLSVATKS
-511 IDHVKTKQLYVQLK
+511 IDHVKTNQLYLQLK

-542 SQKVNNFIEQKE
+542 SQKVNNFIDKKE
-554 EWSEIENK
+554 EWSEIESK
-562 TKGAVNFF
+562 AKGAVNFF
-570 FVEIRDKVFNP
+570 FTEIRDKVFSP
-581 LKEFYAEIKGAKGLK
+581 LKDFYAEIKGTKGLK
-596 QYNEEFRNWLEDI
+596 QYNEEFRVWLEDI
-609 EEYLNSLKEAYLL
+609 EEYLNSLKEIHLL

-630 NDKEISMKIA
+630 NNQEVSMKIA

-654 GKTIGEIALER
+654 GKTISEIALER

-680 EQGLLDIARVIT
+680 EQGLLDISRVIT
-692 SDKIKAFETEFY
+692 SDKIKAFESVF
-704 KNPHE
+704 KNDPKE
-709 TLSDWKNALPSSF
+709 TLTEWKNALPNDF

-733 YNFLKDKN
+733 FNYQKEKGRI
-741 KA
+741 

>member
-1 MKTFFIKNYVL
+1 
-12 FENFQKLCQGKK
+12 
-24 IKFIFRIFEAMNNHF
+24 MNNHF

-65 DFVKRTKKK
+65 EFVKKTRKKH
-74 YIVVAPTGIAAIN
+74 IVVAPTGIAAIN

-110 IDGSL
+110 IDTSL

-137 EIEVLIIDEVSML
+137 EVEVLIIDEVSML

-190 RDEHILKICY
+190 RDEHILKMY
-200 DSPFFFDSLAVK
+200 YNSPFFFDSHAIK
-212 DIPLLTIELTKVY
+212 DIPLITIELTKVY
-225 RQSDEDF
+225 RQSDPEF
-232 LEILNAIRDGDTANI
+232 LEILNAIRDGDVANI
-247 DFDLL
+247 DFEHL
-252 NKRYDPDFDMGNES
+252 NERYDPDFNAGKES

-274 KMADEINQEKLAE
+274 KMADDINQEKLAE
-287 IKVTPN
+287 IKVSPS
-293 TYEAKLFGDFKENQY
+293 TYEAKLFGEFKENQF
-308 PNEQFLELKIGA
+308 PNEQFLELKLGA

-348 NEIKVVLDG
+348 NEIKVILDG

-379 KNIQEEVLGSFEQ
+379 KNIKEEVLGSFEQ

-398 WAVTIHKSQGLTFDK
+398 WAVTIHKSQGLTFDN

-442 KSRITP
+442 KSKITP
-448 DVIFKDNRI
+448 EVIFKDNRI
-457 LQFQGNTLANDNV
+457 LQFQGATFANDNV
-470 EAILNKEKYDYSI
+470 EAILNQEKYDYSI
-483 RKVLRTVNCLWFLKE
+483 RKVLRTVDCQWLLNE
-498 VEDWNQLSITTKS
+498 VEEWNKSSITTKS
-511 IDHVKTKQLYVQLK
+511 IDHVKTNQLYIQLK

-531 GKIFEKLERVI
+531 GKIFGKLERVI
-542 SQKVNNFIEQKE
+542 FQKVNNFIDQKE

-570 FVEIRDKVFNP
+570 FTEIRDKVFNP
-581 LKEFYAEIKGAKGLK
+581 LKEFYAEIKGTKGLK
-596 QYNEEFRNWLEDI
+596 QYNEDFRVWLEDI
-609 EEYLNSLKEAYLL
+609 EEYLNSLKEIHLL

-654 GKTIGEIALER
+654 GKTISEIAMER

-680 EQGLLDIARVIT
+680 EQGLLDISRVIT
-692 SDKIKAFETEFY
+692 SDKIKAFEDIFY
-704 KNPHE
+704 KTPHE
-709 TLSDWKNALPSSF
+709 TLTEWKNALPSHF

-733 YNFLKDKN
+733 FNFKKE
-741 KA
+741 K

>member
-1 MKTFFIKNYVL
+1 
-12 FENFQKLCQGKK
+12 
-24 IKFIFRIFEAMNNHF
+24 MNNHF

-65 DFVKRTKKK
+65 EFVKKTRKK

-137 EIEVLIIDEVSML
+137 EVEVLIIDEVSML

-200 DSPFFFDSLAVK
+200 ESPFFFDSHAIK

-225 RQSDEDF
+225 RQSDEKF
-232 LEILNAIRDGDTANI
+232 LDILNAIRDGDVANI
-247 DFDLL
+247 NFDEL
-252 NKRYDPDFDMGNES
+252 NKRYDPDFKAGTES

-274 KMADEINQEKLAE
+274 KMADEINQEKLEE
-287 IKVTPN
+287 IDLAVK
-293 TYEAKLFGDFKENQY
+293 TYEAKLFGDFKENQF
-308 PNEQFLELKIGA
+308 PNEQFLELKVGA
-320 QVMFIRNDISGE
+320 QIMFIRNDITGE

-342 ISALDE
+342 ISALDD

-379 KNIQEEVLGSFEQ
+379 KNIKEEVLGSFEQ

-398 WAVTIHKSQGLTFDK
+398 WAVTIHKSQGLTFDN

-442 KSRITP
+442 KSKITP
-448 DVIFKDNRI
+448 EVIFKDNRI
-457 LQFQGNTLANDNV
+457 LQFQGSTLANDNV
-470 EAILNKEKYDYSI
+470 EAILNREKYDYSI
-483 RKVLRTVNCLWFLKE
+483 KKVLRTVNCLWFLNE
-498 VEDWNQLSITTKS
+498 VEEWNKLSVTTKN
-511 IDHVKTKQLYVQLK
+511 IDHVKTNQLYLQLK
-525 HEIVNL
+525 HETTNL

-542 SQKVNNFIEQKE
+542 SQKVNNFIENKE
-554 EWSEIENK
+554 EWSDIESK

-570 FVEIRDKVFNP
+570 FTEIRDKVFNP

-596 QYNEEFRNWLEDI
+596 QYNEEFRNWLEDT
-609 EEYLNSLKEAYLL
+609 EEYLNSLKEIHLL

-630 NDKEISMKIA
+630 NDKEISLKIA

-680 EQGLLDIARVIT
+680 EQGLLDISRVIT
-692 SDKIKAFETEFY
+692 SDKIKAFENEFY

-709 TLSDWKNALPSSF
+709 TLTEWKNALPNDF

-733 YNFLKDKN
+733 YNYKKEKN
-741 KA
+741 K

>member
-1 MKTFFIKNYVL
+1 
-12 FENFQKLCQGKK
+12 
-24 IKFIFRIFEAMNNHF
+24 MNNHF

-65 DFVKRTKKK
+65 EFVKKTRKKH
-74 YIVVAPTGIAAIN
+74 IVVAPTGIAAIN

-115 ANNIADLMPHFKYRK
+115 GNNIADLQQHFKYRK

-137 EIEVLIIDEVSML
+137 EVEVLIIDEVSML

-165 RRNNQRFGGVQML
+165 RRNSQRFGGVQML

-190 RDEHILKICY
+190 RDEHILKMY
-200 DSPFFFDSLAVK
+200 YKSPFFFDSLAIK

-225 RQSDEDF
+225 RQTDEEF
-232 LEILNAIRDGDTANI
+232 LEILNAIRDGDVANI
-247 DFDLL
+247 DFEHL
-252 NKRYDPDFDMGNES
+252 NERFNPDFDAGEDS
-266 YVYLCSHN
+266 YIYLCSHN
-274 KMADEINQEKLAE
+274 KLADDINQQKLGE
-287 IKVTPN
+287 IKVSPATF
-293 TYEAKLFGDFKENQY
+293 EAKLFGEFKENQY

-332 KKYFNGKLGE
+332 KKYFNGKIGE
-342 ISALDE
+342 ISALE
-348 NEIKVVLDG
+348 EKEIKVVLEG

-374 FLDTE
+374 SLDAE
-379 KNIQEEVLGSFEQ
+379 KNIKEEVLGSFEQ

-442 KSRITP
+442 KSKITP
-448 DVIFKDNRI
+448 EVIFKDNRI
-457 LQFQGNTLANDNV
+457 LQFQGDTFANDSV
-470 EAILNKEKYDYSI
+470 EEILNREKYDYSI
-483 RKVLRTVNCLWFLKE
+483 RKVLRSVDSQWLLKE
-498 VEDWNQLSITTKS
+498 VELWNNLSITTKS
-511 IDHVKTKQLYVQLK
+511 IDHAKSKQLYLQLK
-525 HEIVNL
+525 QDIVNL
-531 GKIFEKLERVI
+531 GKIFEKLERI
-542 SQKVNNFIEQKE
+542 IFQKVNNFINQTE
-554 EWSEIENK
+554 EWSEIESK

-570 FVEIRDKVFNP
+570 FNEVKDKIFSP
-581 LKEFYAEIKGAKGLK
+581 LKEFYSEIKGVKGLK
-596 QYNEEFRNWLEDI
+596 NYNEELRSWLEDI
-609 EEYLNSLKEAYLL
+609 EEYLNGLKTAHLL
-622 ETKLLDEK
+622 EVKLLDEK
-630 NDKEISMKIA
+630 NDKDVSMSIA

-654 GKTIGEIALER
+654 GKTISEIALAR
-665 GLVKETVIGHLAKFA
+665 GLVKETVLGHLARFA
-680 EQGLLDIARVIT
+680 EQGLLDLSRVIT
-692 SDKIKAFETEFY
+692 SDKIKTFEKAFKTDP
-704 KNPHE
+704 KE
-709 TLSDWKNALPSSF
+709 TLNEWKTALPNDF
-722 EFNEIRILINH
+722 DFNEIRILINH
-733 YNFLKDKN
+733 FNFLKEKG
-741 KA
+741 K

>member
-1 MKTFFIKNYVL
+1 
-12 FENFQKLCQGKK
+12 
-24 IKFIFRIFEAMNNHF
+24 MNNHF

-65 DFVKRTKKK
+65 DFVKRTRKKH
-74 YIVVAPTGIAAIN
+74 IVVAPTGIAAIN

-110 IDGSL
+110 IDTSM

-137 EIEVLIIDEVSML
+137 EVEIIIIDEVSML

-200 DSPFFFDSLAVK
+200 NSPFFFDSHAIK
-212 DIPLLTIELTKVY
+212 EIPLITIELTKVY
-225 RQSDEDF
+225 RQSDENF
-232 LEILNAIRDGDTANI
+232 LAILNAIRDGDVGNI
-247 DFDLL
+247 DFEHL
-252 NKRYDPDFDMGNES
+252 NERYDPHFDMGDEP

-274 KMADEINQEKLAE
+274 KMADDINQEKLDE
-287 IKVTPN
+287 LKVSAK
-293 TYEAKLFGDFKENQY
+293 TYEAKLFGEFRENQF
-308 PNEQFLELKIGA
+308 PNEQFLDLKIGA
-320 QVMFIRNDISGE
+320 QIMFIRNDISGE

-348 NEIKVVLDG
+348 NEIKVILDG

-374 FLDTE
+374 FLDTD
-379 KNIQEEVLGSFEQ
+379 KNIKEEVLGSFEQ

-398 WAVTIHKSQGLTFDK
+398 WAVTIHKSQGLTFDR

-431 SRCRTLEGIVL
+431 SRCRTLEGIIL
-442 KSRITP
+442 KSKITP
-448 DVIFKDNRI
+448 EVIFKDNRI
-457 LQFQGNTLANDNV
+457 LHFHSDTVANDKV
-470 EAILNKEKYDYSI
+470 EAILSNEKYDYSI
-483 RKVLRTVNCLWFLKE
+483 RKVLRTVDSQWLLKE
-498 VEDWNQLSITTKS
+498 VEDWNKLSVATKS
-511 IDHVKTKQLYVQLK
+511 IDHLKTNQLHKQLK

-531 GKIFEKLERVI
+531 GKIFEKLDRVI
-542 SQKVNNFIEQKE
+542 SQKVNNFIEKKE
-554 EWSEIENK
+554 EWSEIESK

-570 FVEIRDKVFNP
+570 FTEIRDKVFNP
-581 LKEFYAEIKGAKGLK
+581 LKDFYAEIKGTKGLK
-596 QYNEEFRNWLEDI
+596 QYNEEFRVWLEDI
-609 EEYLNSLKEAYLL
+609 EEYLNSLKEIHLL

-630 NDKEISMKIA
+630 NNQEVSMKIA

-654 GKTIGEIALER
+654 GKTISEIALER

-680 EQGLLDIARVIT
+680 EQGLLDISRVIT
-692 SDKIKAFETEFY
+692 SDKIKAFEGVF
-704 KNPHE
+704 KNEPKE
-709 TLSDWKNALPSSF
+709 TLTEWKNALPNDF

-733 YNFLKDKN
+733 FNYQKEKG
-741 KA
+741 KV

>member
-1 MKTFFIKNYVL
+1 
-12 FENFQKLCQGKK
+12 
-24 IKFIFRIFEAMNNHF
+24 MNNHF

-44 HTNRSVFLTGK
+44 YTNRSIFLTGK

-74 YIVVAPTGIAAIN
+74 HIVVAPTGIAAIN

-110 IDGSL
+110 IDTSL

-137 EIEVLIIDEVSML
+137 EVEVLIIDEVSML

-165 RRNNQRFGGVQML
+165 RRNSQRFGGVQML

-190 RDEHILKICY
+190 RDEHILKMFY
-200 DSPFFFDSLAVK
+200 NSPFFFDSHAIK
-212 DIPLLTIELTKVY
+212 EIPLLTIELTKVY
-225 RQSDEDF
+225 RQSDESF
-232 LEILNAIRDGDTANI
+232 LDILNAIRDGDVRSI
-247 DFDLL
+247 DFEHL
-252 NKRYDPDFDMGNES
+252 NERYDPAFETGTES

-274 KMADEINQEKLAE
+274 RMADEINQEKLKE
-287 IKVTPN
+287 IKVDPSTF
-293 TYEAKLFGDFKENQY
+293 EAKLFGEFKENQF

-332 KKYFNGKLGE
+332 KRYFNGKLGE

-374 FLDTE
+374 FLDTD
-379 KNIQEEVLGSFEQ
+379 KNIKEEVLGSFEQ

-442 KSRITP
+442 KSKITP
-448 DVIFKDNRI
+448 EVIFKDNRI
-457 LQFQGNTLANDNV
+457 LQFQGSTLANDNV
-470 EAILNKEKYDYSI
+470 ESILNQEKYDYSI
-483 RKVLRTVNCLWFLKE
+483 KKVLRTVDSRWILNE
-498 VEDWNQLSITTKS
+498 VEEWNKLSIVTKS
-511 IDHVKTKQLYVQLK
+511 IDTVKTNQLYIQLK
-525 HEIVNL
+525 HEVTQL
-531 GKIFEKLERVI
+531 GKIFEKLEKVI
-542 SQKVNNFIEQKE
+542 SQKVNNFIDQKE
-554 EWSEIENK
+554 EWSEIEAK

-570 FVEIRDKVFNP
+570 FTEIRDKVFSP

-609 EEYLNSLKEAYLL
+609 EEYLNSLKEAHLL

-630 NDKEISMKIA
+630 NDKEVSMKIA

-654 GKTIGEIALER
+654 GKTIAEVAFER

-680 EQGLLDIARVIT
+680 EQGLLDISRVIT
-692 SDKIKAFETEFY
+692 SDKIKAFEDMFY
-704 KNPHE
+704 KTPHE
-709 TLSDWKNALPSSF
+709 TLTEWKNALPSNF

-733 YNFLKDKN
+733 YNFKKEKN
-741 KA
+741 K

>member
-1 MKTFFIKNYVL
+1 
-12 FENFQKLCQGKK
+12 
-24 IKFIFRIFEAMNNHF
+24 MNNHF

-65 DFVKRTKKK
+65 EFVKKTRKK

-115 ANNIADLMPHFKYRK
+115 GNNIADLQQHFKYRK

-137 EIEVLIIDEVSML
+137 EVEVLIIDEVSML

-190 RDEHILKICY
+190 RDEHILKMY
-200 DSPFFFDSLAVK
+200 YNSPFFFDSLAIK

-225 RQSDEDF
+225 RQTDEEF
-232 LEILNAIRDGDTANI
+232 LEILNAVRDGDVANI
-247 DFDLL
+247 NFEHL
-252 NKRYDPDFDMGNES
+252 NERYDPDFNAGEES
-266 YVYLCSHN
+266 YIYLCSHN
-274 KMADEINQEKLAE
+274 KLADDINQQKLAE
-287 IKVTPN
+287 IKVDPSTF
-293 TYEAKLFGDFKENQY
+293 EAKLFGEFKENQY

-348 NEIKVVLDG
+348 KEIKVVLDG

-374 FLDTE
+374 SLDSE
-379 KNIQEEVLGSFEQ
+379 KNIKEEVLGSFEQ

-442 KSRITP
+442 KSKITP

-457 LQFQGNTLANDNV
+457 LQFQGETFANDSV
-470 EAILNKEKYDYSI
+470 EEILNKEKYDYSI
-483 RKVLRTVNCLWFLKE
+483 RKVLRSVDSQWLLKE
-498 VEDWNQLSITTKS
+498 VELWNNLSITTKS
-511 IDHVKTKQLYVQLK
+511 IDHAKSKQLYLQLK
-525 HEIVNL
+525 RDTVNL
-531 GKIFEKLERVI
+531 GEIFEKLERI
-542 SQKVNNFIEQKE
+542 IFQKVNNFINKTE
-554 EWSEIENK
+554 EWSEIESK

-570 FVEIRDKVFNP
+570 FNEVKDKIFSP
-581 LKEFYAEIKGAKGLK
+581 LKEFYSEIKGVKGLK
-596 QYNEEFRNWLEDI
+596 NYNEELRSWLEDI
-609 EEYLNSLKEAYLL
+609 EDYLNGLKTAHLL

-630 NDKEISMKIA
+630 NNKEVSMKIA

-654 GKTIGEIALER
+654 GKTISEIALER
-665 GLVKETVIGHLAKFA
+665 GLVKETVLGHLAKFA
-680 EQGLLDIARVIT
+680 EQGLLDLSRVIT
-692 SDKIKAFETEFY
+692 SDKIKTFEKAFKTDP
-704 KNPHE
+704 KE
-709 TLSDWKNALPSSF
+709 TLNEWKTALPNDF
-722 EFNEIRILINH
+722 DFNEIRILINH
-733 YNFLKDKN
+733 FNFLKEKG
-741 KA
+741 KV

>member
-1 MKTFFIKNYVL
+1 
-12 FENFQKLCQGKK
+12 
-24 IKFIFRIFEAMNNHF
+24 MNNHF

-44 HTNRSVFLTGK
+44 YTSRSVFLTGK

-65 DFVKRTKKK
+65 EFVKKTKKK
-74 YIVVAPTGIAAIN
+74 HIVVAPTGIAAIN

-110 IDGSL
+110 IDSSL
-115 ANNIADLMPHFKYRK
+115 ANNIIDLQQHFKYRK

-137 EIEVLIIDEVSML
+137 EVEVLIIDEVSML

-190 RDEHILKICY
+190 RDEHVLKMFY
-200 DSPFFFDSLAVK
+200 NSPFFFDSLAIK

-225 RQSDEDF
+225 RQTDQEF
-232 LEILNAIRDGDTANI
+232 LEILNAIRDGDVANI
-247 DFDLL
+247 DFNHL
-252 NKRYDPDFDMGNES
+252 NERYDPGFEAGEEP

-274 KMADEINQEKLAE
+274 KMADDINQEKLKD
-287 IKVTPN
+287 IKVSPKS
-293 TYEAKLFGDFKENQY
+293 YEAKLFGEFKENQF
-308 PNEQFLELKIGA
+308 PNEQFLELKVGA
-320 QVMFIRNDISGE
+320 QVMFIRNDITGE

-342 ISALDE
+342 ISSLDE
-348 NEIKVVLDG
+348 NEVKVILEG

-374 FLDTE
+374 SLDTD
-379 KNIQEEVLGSFEQ
+379 KNIKEEVLGSFEQ

-431 SRCRTLEGIVL
+431 SRCRTLEGIIL
-442 KSRITP
+442 KSKITP
-448 DVIFKDNRI
+448 EVIFKDNRI
-457 LQFQGNTLANDNV
+457 LKFQGETQANDNV
-470 EAILNKEKYDYSI
+470 ESILNQEKYDYSI
-483 RKVLRTVNCLWFLKE
+483 RKVLRTVDCQWFLKE
-498 VEDWNQLSITTKS
+498 VEQWNNLSIVTKS
-511 IDHVKTKQLYVQLK
+511 IDRTKSSQLYLQLK
-525 HEIVNL
+525 RDVLNL
-531 GKIFEKLERVI
+531 GKIFEKLERI
-542 SQKVNNFIEQKE
+542 IFQKVNLFIEKKE
-554 EWSEIENK
+554 DWSEIESK
-562 TKGAVNFF
+562 SKGAVNFF
-570 FVEIRDKVFNP
+570 FTEIRDKVFNP

-596 QYNEEFRNWLEDI
+596 QYNEELKNWLEDI
-609 EEYLNSLKEAYLL
+609 EEYLNSLKEIHLL

-630 NDKEISMKIA
+630 NDKEVSMKIA

-654 GKTIGEIALER
+654 GKTISEIAMER

-692 SDKIKAFETEFY
+692 SDKIKAFKEMFNRDPKENLT
-704 KNPHE
+704 
-709 TLSDWKNALPSSF
+709 DWKAALPNDF

-733 YNFLKDKN
+733 FTYQKEKN
-741 KA
+741 NI

>member
-1 MKTFFIKNYVL
+1 
-12 FENFQKLCQGKK
+12 
-24 IKFIFRIFEAMNNHF
+24 MNNHF
-39 FDLIE
+39 FELIE

-65 DFVKRTKKK
+65 EFVKKTRKKH
-74 YIVVAPTGIAAIN
+74 IVVAPTGIAAIN

-115 ANNIADLMPHFKYRK
+115 GNNIADLQQHFKYRK

-137 EIEVLIIDEVSML
+137 EVEVLIIDEVSML

-190 RDEHILKICY
+190 RDEHILKMFY
-200 DSPFFFDSLAVK
+200 QSPFFFDSLAIK

-225 RQSDEDF
+225 RQTDENF
-232 LEILNAIRDGDTANI
+232 LEILNSIRDGDVANI
-247 DFDLL
+247 DFEHL
-252 NKRYDPDFDMGNES
+252 NERYDPEFNAGEDS
-266 YVYLCSHN
+266 YIYLCSHN
-274 KMADEINQEKLAE
+274 KLADDINQQKLAE
-287 IKVTPN
+287 IKVSPATF
-293 TYEAKLFGDFKENQY
+293 EAKLFGEFKENQF

-332 KKYFNGKLGE
+332 KKYFNGKIGE

-348 NEIKVVLDG
+348 KEIKVILAG

-374 FLDTE
+374 SLDGE
-379 KNIQEEVLGSFEQ
+379 KNIKEEVLGSFEQ

-442 KSRITP
+442 KSKITP
-448 DVIFKDNRI
+448 EVIFKDNRI
-457 LQFQGNTLANDNV
+457 LQFQGDTFANDNV
-470 EAILNKEKYDYSI
+470 EEILNREKYDYSI
-483 RKVLRTVNCLWFLKE
+483 RKVLRSVDSQWLLKE
-498 VEDWNQLSITTKS
+498 VELWNNLSITTKS
-511 IDHVKTKQLYVQLK
+511 IDHAKSKMLYTQLK
-525 HEIVNL
+525 RDVVNL
-531 GKIFEKLERVI
+531 GKIFEKLERI
-542 SQKVNNFIEQKE
+542 IFQKVNNFINQTE
-554 EWSEIENK
+554 EWSEIESK

-570 FVEIRDKVFNP
+570 FNEVKDKIFSP
-581 LKEFYAEIKGAKGLK
+581 LKEFYSEIKGVKGLK
-596 QYNEEFRNWLEDI
+596 NYNEELRSWLEDI
-609 EEYLNSLKEAYLL
+609 EEYLNGLKTAHLL

-630 NDKEISMKIA
+630 NDKEVSMKIA

-654 GKTIGEIALER
+654 GKTISEIALER
-665 GLVKETVIGHLAKFA
+665 GLVKETVLGHLAKFA
-680 EQGLLDIARVIT
+680 EQGLLDLSRVIT
-692 SDKIKAFETEFY
+692 SDKIKTFEKAFKTDP
-704 KNPHE
+704 KE
-709 TLSDWKNALPSSF
+709 TLNEWKNALPNDF
-722 EFNEIRILINH
+722 DFNEIRILINH
-733 YNFLKDKN
+733 FTHKLAKGKES
-741 KA
+741 

>member
-1 MKTFFIKNYVL
+1 
-12 FENFQKLCQGKK
+12 
-24 IKFIFRIFEAMNNHF
+24 MNNDF

-65 DFVKRTKKK
+65 DFVKRTHKKH
-74 YIVVAPTGIAAIN
+74 IVTAPTGIAAIN

-110 IDGSL
+110 IDTSM

-137 EIEVLIIDEVSML
+137 EVEIIIIDEVSML

-200 DSPFFFDSLAVK
+200 NSPFFFDSHAIK
-212 DIPLLTIELTKVY
+212 EIPLITIELTKVY

-232 LEILNAIRDGDTANI
+232 LAILNAIRDGDVANI
-247 DFDLL
+247 DFDHL
-252 NKRYDPDFDMGNES
+252 NERYDPDFEMGDEP

-274 KMADEINQEKLAE
+274 KMADDINQEKLDQLKASP
-287 IKVTPN
+287 K
-293 TYEAKLFGDFKENQY
+293 TYEAKLFGEFKENQF
-308 PNEQFLELKIGA
+308 PNEQFLDLKIGA
-320 QVMFIRNDISGE
+320 QIMFIRNDISGE

-348 NEIKVVLDG
+348 NEIKVILDG

-374 FLDTE
+374 FLDTD
-379 KNIQEEVLGSFEQ
+379 KNIKEEVLGSFEQ

-398 WAVTIHKSQGLTFDK
+398 WAVTIHKSQGLTFDR

-442 KSRITP
+442 KSKITP
-448 DVIFKDNRI
+448 EVIFKDNRI
-457 LQFQGNTLANDNV
+457 LHFHSDTVANDKV
-470 EAILNKEKYDYSI
+470 EAILNSEKYDYSI
-483 RKVLRTVNCLWFLKE
+483 RKVLRTVDSQWFLKE
-498 VEDWNQLSITTKS
+498 VEDWNKLSIATKS
-511 IDHVKTKQLYVQLK
+511 LDHLKTKQLYNQLK
-525 HEIVNL
+525 PEIVNL

-542 SQKVNNFIEQKE
+542 SQKVNNFIEKKE
-554 EWSEIENK
+554 EWSEIESK

-570 FVEIRDKVFNP
+570 FTEIRDKVFSP
-581 LKEFYAEIKGAKGLK
+581 LKDFYAEIKGTKGLK
-596 QYNEEFRNWLEDI
+596 QYNEEFRVWLEDI
-609 EEYLNSLKEAYLL
+609 EEYLNSLKEIHLL

-630 NDKEISMKIA
+630 NNQEVSMKIA

-654 GKTIGEIALER
+654 GKTISEIALER

-680 EQGLLDIARVIT
+680 EQGLLDISRVIT
-692 SDKIKAFETEFY
+692 SDKIKAFEDLFKTGP
-704 KNPHE
+704 KE
-709 TLSDWKNALPSSF
+709 TLTEWKNALPSDF

-733 YNFLKDKN
+733 FNYQKEKGRI
-741 KA
+741 

>member
-1 MKTFFIKNYVL
+1 
-12 FENFQKLCQGKK
+12 
-24 IKFIFRIFEAMNNHF
+24 MNNHF

-44 HTNRSVFLTGK
+44 YTSRSVFLTGK

-65 DFVKRTKKK
+65 EFVKKTKKK
-74 YIVVAPTGIAAIN
+74 HIVVAPTGIAAIN

-105 PTTDR
+105 PTTER
-110 IDGSL
+110 IDSSL
-115 ANNIADLMPHFKYRK
+115 ANNILDLQQHFKYRK

-137 EIEVLIIDEVSML
+137 EVEVLIIDEVSML

-190 RDEHILKICY
+190 RDEHVLKMFY
-200 DSPFFFDSLAVK
+200 NSPFFFDSLAIK

-225 RQSDEDF
+225 RQTDQEF
-232 LEILNAIRDGDTANI
+232 LEILNAIRDGDVTNI
-247 DFDLL
+247 DFDHL
-252 NKRYDPDFDMGNES
+252 NERYDPGFEAGEEP

-274 KMADEINQEKLAE
+274 KMADDINQEKLKD
-287 IKVTPN
+287 IKVSPKS
-293 TYEAKLFGDFKENQY
+293 YEAKLFGEFKENQF
-308 PNEQFLELKIGA
+308 PNEQFLELKVGA
-320 QVMFIRNDISGE
+320 QVMFIRNDITGE

-342 ISALDE
+342 ISSLDE
-348 NEIKVVLDG
+348 NEVKVILEG

-374 FLDTE
+374 SLDTD
-379 KNIQEEVLGSFEQ
+379 KNIKEEVLGSFEQ

-431 SRCRTLEGIVL
+431 SRCRTLEGIIL
-442 KSRITP
+442 KSKITP
-448 DVIFKDNRI
+448 EVIFKDNRI
-457 LQFQGNTLANDNV
+457 LKFQGETQANDNV
-470 EAILNKEKYDYSI
+470 ESILNQEKYDYSI
-483 RKVLRTVNCLWFLKE
+483 RKVLRTVDCQWFLKE
-498 VEDWNQLSITTKS
+498 VEQWNNLSIVTKS
-511 IDHVKTKQLYVQLK
+511 IDRTKSSQLYLQLK
-525 HEIVNL
+525 RDVLNL
-531 GKIFEKLERVI
+531 GKIFEKLERI
-542 SQKVNNFIEQKE
+542 IFQKVNLFIEKKE
-554 EWSEIENK
+554 DWSEIESK
-562 TKGAVNFF
+562 SKGAVNFF
-570 FVEIRDKVFNP
+570 FTEIRDKVFNP

-596 QYNEEFRNWLEDI
+596 QYNEELKNWLEDI
-609 EEYLNSLKEAYLL
+609 EEYLNSLKEIHLL

-630 NDKEISMKIA
+630 NDKEVSMKIA

-654 GKTIGEIALER
+654 GKTISEIAMER

-692 SDKIKAFETEFY
+692 SDKIKAFKEMFHRDPKENLT
-704 KNPHE
+704 
-709 TLSDWKNALPSSF
+709 DWKAALPNDF

-733 YNFLKDKN
+733 FTYQKEKDRS
-741 KA
+741 

>member
-1 MKTFFIKNYVL
+1 
-12 FENFQKLCQGKK
+12 
-24 IKFIFRIFEAMNNHF
+24 MNNHF

-65 DFVKRTKKK
+65 DFVKKTRKK

-115 ANNIADLMPHFKYRK
+115 ANNIADLMHHFKYRK

-137 EIEVLIIDEVSML
+137 EVEVLIIDEVSML

-200 DSPFFFDSLAVK
+200 QSPFFFDSHAVK

-225 RQSDEDF
+225 RQSDEKF
-232 LEILNAIRDGDTANI
+232 LDILNAIRDGDVANI
-247 DFDLL
+247 NFDVL
-252 NKRYDPDFDMGNES
+252 NERYDPDFKAGTDS

-274 KMADEINQEKLAE
+274 RMADEINQQKLEE
-287 IKVTPN
+287 IDLTVK
-293 TYEAKLFGDFKENQY
+293 TYEAKLFGDFKENQF
-308 PNEQFLELKIGA
+308 PNEQFLELKVGA
-320 QVMFIRNDISGE
+320 QVMFIRNDITGE

-342 ISALDE
+342 IISLDD

-357 SEREITVKREV
+357 SEREIVVKREV

-379 KNIQEEVLGSFEQ
+379 KNIKEEVLGSFEQ

-398 WAVTIHKSQGLTFDK
+398 WAVTIHKSQGLTFDN

-442 KSRITP
+442 KSKITP
-448 DVIFKDNRI
+448 EVIFKDNRI
-457 LQFQGNTLANDNV
+457 LQFQGNTFANDNV
-470 EAILNKEKYDYSI
+470 EAILNREKYDYSI
-483 RKVLRTVNCLWFLKE
+483 KKVLRTVNCLWFLHE
-498 VEDWNQLSITTKS
+498 VEEWNKLSITTKS
-511 IDHVKTKQLYVQLK
+511 IDHVKTNQLYLQLK

-542 SQKVNNFIEQKE
+542 SQKVNNFIENKE
-554 EWSEIENK
+554 EWTEIESK

-570 FVEIRDKVFNP
+570 FTEIRDKIFNP
-581 LKEFYAEIKGAKGLK
+581 LKEFYAEVKGTKGLK
-596 QYNEEFRNWLEDI
+596 QYNEEFRDWLEDT
-609 EEYLNSLKEAYLL
+609 EEYLNNLKEAHLL

-630 NDKEISMKIA
+630 NDKEINLTIA

-654 GKTIGEIALER
+654 GKTIGEIAMER

-680 EQGLLDIARVIT
+680 EQGLLDISRVIT
-692 SDKIKAFETEFY
+692 SDKIKAFEDQFY
-704 KNPHE
+704 KNPLE
-709 TLSDWKNALPSSF
+709 TLTEWKNALPNDF

-733 YNFLKDKN
+733 YTFKKEKN
-741 KA
+741 DSI

>member
-1 MKTFFIKNYVL
+1 
-12 FENFQKLCQGKK
+12 
-24 IKFIFRIFEAMNNHF
+24 MNNHF

-44 HTNRSVFLTGK
+44 YTNRSIFLTGK

-74 YIVVAPTGIAAIN
+74 HIVVAPTGIAAIN

-110 IDGSL
+110 IDTSL

-137 EIEVLIIDEVSML
+137 EVEVLIIDEVSML

-165 RRNNQRFGGVQML
+165 RRNSQRFGGVQML

-190 RDEHILKICY
+190 RDEHILKMFY
-200 DSPFFFDSLAVK
+200 NSPFFFDSHAIKEV
-212 DIPLLTIELTKVY
+212 PLLTIELTKVY
-225 RQSDEDF
+225 RQSDESF
-232 LEILNAIRDGDTANI
+232 LDILNAIRDGDVGSI
-247 DFDLL
+247 DFEHL
-252 NKRYDPDFDMGNES
+252 NERYDPTFETGTES

-274 KMADEINQEKLAE
+274 RMADEINQEKLKE
-287 IKVTPN
+287 IKVDPT
-293 TYEAKLFGDFKENQY
+293 TFEAKLFGEFKENQF

-332 KKYFNGKLGE
+332 KRYFNGKLGE

-379 KNIQEEVLGSFEQ
+379 KNIKEEVLGSFEQ

-442 KSRITP
+442 KSKITP
-448 DVIFKDNRI
+448 EVIFKDNRI
-457 LQFQGNTLANDNV
+457 LQFQGSTLANDNV
-470 EAILNKEKYDYSI
+470 ESILNQEKYDYSI
-483 RKVLRTVNCLWFLKE
+483 KKVLRTVDSRWILNE
-498 VEDWNQLSITTKS
+498 VEEWNKLSITTKS
-511 IDHVKTKQLYVQLK
+511 IDTVKTNQLYIQLK
-525 HEIVNL
+525 HEVTQL
-531 GKIFEKLERVI
+531 GKIFEKLEKVI
-542 SQKVNNFIEQKE
+542 SQKVNNFIDQKE
-554 EWSEIENK
+554 EWSEIEAK

-570 FVEIRDKVFNP
+570 FTEIRDKVFSP

-609 EEYLNSLKEAYLL
+609 EEYLNSLKEAHLL
-622 ETKLLDEK
+622 ETKLLEEK
-630 NDKEISMKIA
+630 NDKEVSMKIA

-654 GKTIGEIALER
+654 GKTIAEVAFER

-680 EQGLLDIARVIT
+680 EQGLLDISRVIT
-692 SDKIKAFETEFY
+692 SDKIKAFEDMFY
-704 KNPHE
+704 KTPHE
-709 TLSDWKNALPSSF
+709 TLTEWKNALPSNF

-733 YNFLKDKN
+733 YNFKKE
-741 KA
+741 KSK